1 MQFVS
6 DIRIGAV
13 HPYDKPWIDPELKV
27 LIGQR
32 QQVMSKD
39 QTTFRRLRNKVKR
52 LNNRPRS
59 SIFDRKVQSFH
70 NTALW

>member
-39 QTTFRRLRNKVKR
+39 QTTFRR
-52 LNNRPRS
+52 
-59 SIFDRKVQSFH
+59 
-70 NTALW
+70 